1 MYLWVG
7 TFCFSVVLFCGFTQ
21 FLNKVMGKRLNLRKR
36 LRTYLHEKKE
46 DKKGEKK
53 KLSNHEGP
61 LKRVMFFVDKSYKDR
76 LEDQLYLA
84 GIALRA
90 EEYLAIWVLAITA
103 IPSLLLLFNKSLI
116 VCLGFA
122 ILGLFIPPLILTIYT
137 KKRRNLFH
145 SQLADALTVMC
156 NSLQTG
162 FSLQASLKSIA
173 DEMPDP
179 IGKEFSGMVGEI
191 QLGMPLEESL
201 ARMVRRTECE
211 DLELLAVTLS
221 IQRQTGGNLSEIM
234 ETISHTI
241 KERIGIANEIK
252 LLTTTGRTS
261 GYVIGLLPVF
271 ILAILMILNPDYVSL
286 FFETRMGKVMLAVA
300 GGMELIGFLAVKKVV
315 AIKY

>member
-7 TFCFSVVLFCGFTQ
+7 TFCFSIVLFCGFTQ
-21 FLNKVMGKRLNLRKR
+21 LLKKIVGKKLSVRKR
-36 LRTYLHEKKE
+36 LWTYLYEKKDE
-46 DKKGEKK
+46 KKGKK
-53 KLSNHEGP
+53 KETKNCEGP
-61 LKRVMFFVDKSYKDR
+61 LKRLMFFVNKNYKDR

-103 IPSLLLLFNKSLI
+103 IPSLLLLFHRSLI

-137 KKRRNLFH
+137 KKRRSLFH

-211 DLELLAVTLS
+211 DLELLAATIS

-234 ETISHTI
+234 DTISHTI

-286 FFETRMGKVMLAVA
+286 FFETRMGKIMLAVA
-300 GGMELIGFLAVKKVV
+300 GGMELVGFLAVKKVV

>member
-7 TFCFSVVLFCGFTQ
+7 TFCFSIVLFCGFTQ
-21 FLNKVMGKRLNLRKR
+21 LLKKIVGKKLSVRKR
-36 LRTYLHEKKE
+36 LWTYLYEKKDE
-46 DKKGEKK
+46 KKGKK
-53 KLSNHEGP
+53 KETKNCEGP
-61 LKRVMFFVDKSYKDR
+61 LKRLMFFVNKNYKDR

-103 IPSLLLLFNKSLI
+103 IPSLLLLFHRSLI

-122 ILGLFIPPLILTIYT
+122 ILGLSIPPLILTIYT
-137 KKRRNLFH
+137 KKRRSLFH

-211 DLELLAVTLS
+211 DLELLAATIS

-234 ETISHTI
+234 DTISHTI

-286 FFETRMGKVMLAVA
+286 FFETRMGKIMLAVA
-300 GGMELIGFLAVKKVV
+300 GGMELVGFLAVKKVV